1 MKKDRTCKYCNILFK
16 SIEGKVFS
24 NHVRWCPANKTNGD
38 KGRKALSKAAS
49 RQNDLK
55 YGKKKWYTKTC
66 KNNSCFNVFKVYCH
80 EISLENPKIV
90 NQCCSKKCA
99 ASVGGKLSYT
109 GWNSTNRKRQSIISK
124 KNWDDPKYRKTL
136 LSKNKKIFTSKGELE
151 IREHFKKTF
160 PYDSWTH
167 GGSLKFNNQRIIR
180 DLYSNT
186 LKVCIEYD
194 GIWHF
199 KDIKGQLISK
209 QLKDKALHDWCLA
222 NNYRLIRIDEDLYK
236 TDKKRY
242 LNLVITEAYNGSKQI
257 VKLGIRY

>member
-1 MKKDRTCKYCNILFK
+1 MKQDRVCKYCNNIFK
-16 SIEGKVFS
+16 NIEGKVFS

-38 KGRKALSKAAS
+38 KGRTSLSKAKIK
-49 RQNDLK
+49 QDKLI
-55 YGKKKWYTKTC
+55 YGVKKWHKKKC
-66 KNNSCFNVFKVYCH
+66 KKCNKIYEVYCYEH
-80 EISLENPKIV
+80 QLDSKKI
-90 NQCCSKKCA
+90 NQCCTKKCA
-99 ASVGGKLSYT
+99 RSFSSSFNTGCIWNDLMREKASNKTKKL
-109 GWNSTNRKRQSIISK
+109 
-124 KNWDDPKYRKTL
+124 WDNPTYRKKVL
-136 LSKNKKIFTSKGELE
+136 KNKKIFTSKGELE

-160 PYDSWTH
+160 PYDGWTH